1 MEDNL
6 VKIDEERTPEP
17 IPPLDINW
25 KDKKPQPVRGFRAHM
40 CLMTDYILPERK
52 ENRKEGESK

>member
-6 VKIDEERTPEP
+6 VKNDDEWTPEP

-25 KDKKPQPVRGFRAHM
+25 KDKRPQPVRGFRAHM

-52 ENRKEGESK
+52 ENQNEEDT